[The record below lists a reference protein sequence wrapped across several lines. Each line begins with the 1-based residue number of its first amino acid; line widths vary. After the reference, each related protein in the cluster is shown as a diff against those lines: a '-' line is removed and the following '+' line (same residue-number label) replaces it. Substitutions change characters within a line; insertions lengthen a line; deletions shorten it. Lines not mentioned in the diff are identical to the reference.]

1 MTSGKST
8 TTKTTDDLDDVD
20 PDEPADA
27 AVASLDLLLTE
38 AALGTAHMFRPRGAG
53 IRTAVKLALKPKD
66 VASRSAG
73 LATELARIASGK
85 SEIEPDR
92 RDRRFAFDFWRKNPA
107 LVRIMQTY
115 LAAGK
120 TAEDILADADLSPE
134 DNEVMKFLLLNLTEA
149 LSPTNNPL
157 TNPLAWNAAKTSKGR
172 SIVDGS
178 KAFVRDMKHAP
189 HLPEMV
195 DTEAFVIGK
204 NIALTPG
211 DVIFRSEIFELIQYR
226 PQTEKVYRHPVLV
239 VPPMIN
245 KFYAF
250 DLAPGRSV
258 AEYFVQ
264 QGLQTFVISWRNPT
278 AEFSD
283 WGFDAYGSAI
293 LQAMDVV
300 EAITGTK
307 KTSVMGTCSGGIVT
321 TLVMAYLAELGQLHR
336 VASLMLP
343 VAVLDSHDAGLSTA
357 ALNEST
363 AKAAIAVSAARGY
376 LDGRQ
381 LAEVFAWL
389 KPADLIWGYWINN
402 YLMGRKPPAF
412 DILFWNADTTRMAAH
427 LHHDFVMMAL
437 NNDIVHPGQA
447 HLMGVPLD
455 TRKIDV
461 DTLIVGGE
469 SDHLCRWSATYATTQ
484 ILGGP
489 VEYVLVRN
497 GHIGSIINPP
507 DSTKSTYRVNPES
520 PESAEEWYQNSEAK
534 SGSWWPVATKLCA
547 RKGGGKK
554 SAPTTTGSAAFPAL
568 EPAPGTYIFED

>member
-1 MTSGKST
+1 MTLERLMTSTKSMT
-8 TTKTTDDLDDVD
+8 GNATDDFEDFD

-66 VASRSAG
+66 VAGRSA
-73 LATELARIASGK
+73 ELAAELGRIASGK

-107 LVRIMQTY
+107 LLRIMQTY

-120 TAEDILADADLSPE
+120 TAEDILADADLSTE

-149 LSPTNNPL
+149 LAPTNNPF
-157 TNPLAWNAAKTSKGR
+157 TNPLAWYAVKTSKGK
-172 SIVDGS
+172 SIIDGS
-178 KAFVRDMKHAP
+178 RALVRDMKHAP

-195 DTEAFVIGK
+195 D
-204 NIALTPG
+204 IAVTPG
-211 DVIFRSEIFELIQYR
+211 DVVFRSDMFELIQYK

-250 DLAPGRSV
+250 DLAPGRSL

-264 QGLQTFVISWRNPT
+264 EGLQTFVISWRNPT

-307 KTSVMGTCSGGIVT
+307 KTNVMGTCSGGIVT

-336 VASLMLP
+336 VASLTLP

-389 KPADLIWGYWINN
+389 KPTDLIWGYWINN

-427 LHHDFVMMAL
+427 LHRDFVTMAL

-447 HLMGVPLD
+447 HLMGVPID
-455 TRKIDV
+455 THKIDV
-461 DTLIVGGE
+461 ETLIVGGE
-469 SDHLCRWSATYATTQ
+469 SDHLCQWSATYATTQ
-484 ILGGP
+484 LLGGP
-489 VEYVLVRN
+489 VNYVLVRN

-507 DSTKSTYRVNPES
+507 SSTRSTYRVNPDNPAS
-520 PESAEEWYQNSEAK
+520 SDEWYRNSEVK
-534 SGSWWPVATKLCA
+534 RGSWWPVATKLCA

-554 SAPTTTGSAAFPAL
+554 LAPKSTGSAAFPAL
-568 EPAPGTYIFED
+568 CPAPGTYIFED